1 MKKRPANLI
10 NVKFGDVPM
19 GAEFWEKPD
28 ERGLAWDFP
37 HVKVE
42 PQEIQGDTM
51 TAQTGSVLFG
61 YKDEDVVQVE
71 GEPYTARMP

>member
-10 NVKFGDVPM
+10 NVKFSAVPT
-19 GAEFWEKPD
+19 GAEFWEKPN
-28 ERGLAWDFP
+28 EHNMAWIFP
-37 HVKVE
+37 HVKIE

-51 TAQTGSVLFG
+51 TARTGSVLFG